1 MPAPLSDRLSEPL
14 IQGTHLTKRF
24 GSFVAVDGIDFRV
37 EPGEVFGFLGPNGAG
52 KTTTIRMILNIYQ
65 PDSGTITWQGQPAAQ
80 VPRRAWG
87 YLPEERG
94 LYPKM
99 QVADQLLFLARL
111 YGRPRAAVQRDIDE
125 WLERLQ
131 ITQNR
136 TKKVDELSKGNQ
148 QKIQFLAAVLHDPEI
163 LIMDEPFSGL
173 DPVNERVLKDALLEM
188 HRRGKTIIFS
198 THEMSTV
205 EEICEDIA
213 IINRGRIVVAGNVR
227 QIKRDAG
234 RKVVQLALDNDPAI
248 AWLDQMPGVTVTR
261 RGLDYVE
268 MHLSAPA
275 TPDAILGAALRQGGG
290 VTRFQIDDPSL
301 NDIFI
306 ERVGGMRTAGLGS
319 ADAPHKF

>member
-1 MPAPLSDRLSEPL
+1 MSLSVEHVSKAFNGVP
-14 IQGTHLTKRF
+14 
-24 GSFVAVDGIDFRV
+24 AVDDVSLQVPAGAI
-37 EPGEVFGFLGPNGAG
+37 FGFLGPNGAG
-52 KTTTIRMILNIYQ
+52 KTTTMRMILNIYQ
-65 PDSGTITWQGQPAAQ
+65 PDRGTITWNGQPAAS
-80 VPRRAWG
+80 VPRQAWG

-99 QVADQLLFLARL
+99 RVAEQLLFLARL
-111 YGRPRAAVQRDIDE
+111 YGRPRAAVQRDIDY

-136 TKKVDELSKGNQ
+136 TKQVDELSRGNQ
-148 QKIQFLAAVLHDPEI
+148 QKIQFLAAILHDPDI

-173 DPVNERVLKDALLEM
+173 DPVNEQVLKEALLEI

-205 EEICEDIA
+205 EEICEEIA

-227 QIKRDAG
+227 QIKRSAG
-234 RKVVQLALDNDPAI
+234 RKVVLLALDNDSTI
-248 AWLDQMPGVTVTR
+248 AWLDELPGVTVAR

-268 MHLSAPA
+268 LHLSAPA
-275 TPDAILGAALRQGGG
+275 TPAGILQAALSQGGE
-290 VTRFQIDDPSL
+290 VTRFQIADPSL

-306 ERVGGMRTAGLGS
+306 EHVGGLPAAGLGS
-319 ADAPHKF
+319 ADAPLRAPAPVG

>member
-1 MPAPLSDRLSEPL
+1 MALVVEEVSKAFNGIP
-14 IQGTHLTKRF
+14 
-24 GSFVAVDGIDFRV
+24 AVDGVSFEV
-37 EPGEVFGFLGPNGAG
+37 KQGEVFGFLGPNGAG

-65 PDSGTITWQGQPAAQ
+65 PDAGRIIWQGQPAAD
-80 VPRRAWG
+80 VPRKAWG

-111 YGRPRAAVQRDIDE
+111 YGRPRAEVQRDIDY

-148 QKIQFLAAVLHDPEI
+148 QKIQFLAAILHDPEI

-213 IINRGRIVVAGNVR
+213 IINRGRIVVAGSVR
-227 QIKRDAG
+227 QIKRSAG
-234 RKVVQLALDNDPAI
+234 RKVVQLALDNDPEI
-248 AWLDQMPGVTVTR
+248 AWLDQMPGVSVTR
-261 RGLDYVE
+261 RGRDYVE
-268 MHLSAPA
+268 LHLSAPA
-275 TPDAILGAALRQGGG
+275 TPDGILQAALSRGGE
-290 VTRFQIDDPSL
+290 VTLFQIADPSL
-301 NDIFI
+301 DDIFI
-306 ERVGGMRTAGLGS
+306 ERVGGLEAAGLGS
-319 ADAPHKF
+319 ADAPAYELARA